1 MNLMFYV
8 FKRIIAAIPVF
19 IIVTIIAF
27 MLIHLL
33 PGDPALAMLGRDA
46 DPASLEALRRE
57 MGLYDPLP
65 VQYFNWISN
74 VLQGDLGRS
83 VITRQPVMEAINS
96 RFPHTLSLAVSAI
109 FVAMLI
115 SLPAGILAAARQNSM
130 VDRGVMFFALIGVSM
145 PSFWAGIL
153 LIILFAV
160 TLGWLPGVGWVSIWE
175 DPVAGWRYLILPS
188 LTLGF
193 ILAASAARMTRSS
206 MLEVMR
212 QDYMRTARAKGL
224 SGTKAILSHGLKNAF
239 IPVITIIGIEF
250 GWLLGGTTVI
260 ETLFGIPGV
269 GRLVVSSISNRDYP
283 MIQGAVL
290 YVAVVYM
297 LVNLLVDV
305 IVLYLN
311 PRIRS

>member
-1 MNLMFYV
+1 MNILVYI
-8 FKRIIAAIPVF
+8 FKRIMAAIPVF
-19 IIVTIIAF
+19 IIVSIVAF

-33 PGDPALAMLGRDA
+33 PGDPAIAMLGRDA
-46 DPASLEALRRE
+46 DPAQLESLRHE

-65 VQYFNWISN
+65 VQYFNW
-74 VLQGDLGRS
+74 VGAALQGDLGRS
-83 VITRQPVMEAINS
+83 ALTRQPVMEAINS
-96 RFPHTLSLAVSAI
+96 RFPHTLSLALLAI
-109 FVAMLI
+109 FIALLV
-115 SLPAGILAAARQNSM
+115 SLPAGIIAAARQNS
-130 VDRGVMFFALIGVSM
+130 VLDRGVMFFALVGVSL

-175 DPVAGWRYLILPS
+175 DASVGWRYLVLPS
-188 LTLGF
+188 MTLGF
-193 ILAASAARMTRSS
+193 ILAAACARMTRSS
-206 MLEVMR
+206 MLEVLR

-224 SGTKAILSHGLKNAF
+224 SEIKTIIGHGLKNAF
-239 IPVITIIGIEF
+239 IPVVTIIGIEF
-250 GWLLGGTTVI
+250 GWLLGGTTVV

-269 GRLVVSSISNRDYP
+269 GRLVVHSISNRDYP
-283 MIQGAVL
+283 MIQGVVL

>member
-1 MNLMFYV
+1 MNLLFYI

-27 MLIHLL
+27 LLIHLL

-65 VQYFNWISN
+65 VQYINWITN
-74 VLQGDLGRS
+74 VLKGDLGRS
-83 VITRQPVMEAINS
+83 VITRQPVLEAINS

-109 FVAMLI
+109 FVAILI
-115 SLPAGILAAARQNSM
+115 SLPAGILAAARQNSA

-160 TLGWLPGVGWVSIWE
+160 TLGWLPGVGWVSVWE
-175 DPVAGWRYLILPS
+175 DPAVGWRYLILPS

-224 SGTKAILSHGLKNAF
+224 SGTKAILGHGLKNAF